1 MARFF
6 RSHGQIQAVVGCISI
21 AMRSCLLLP
30 VLLLLFVWPLTAE
43 TWYVRADGGTR
54 ASKAFPEGQCDG
66 KGDLAYPG
74 KGANRHCAFNDA
86 RWLWDDQHTYGV
98 LKWAIVGGDT
108 VILDNTKPWRIGFD
122 SNGTTPEHWCS
133 GWGGDR
139 YGCTNPAIPAGTAAQ
154 HTRLLGRNYASCH
167 TGSDPDK
174 TKMSQIFGG
183 NALIT
188 VLNLNGAAFV
198 DVECIEIARHSQ
210 CASHGEPRLPSNCN
224 GNTAPTD
231 DFDGDG
237 ASTDVHTHDLLLQD
251 MWIHGHTD
259 RGIIGPIGGTV
270 TANRIDIST
279 NGMAGWDF
287 DDGRSTPSVNA
298 VLRMTDS
305 VVEWNGCNQEYPA
318 THAVPVLTCYGQSD
332 GGYGDGIGT
341 PARDGMDVYIDH
353 SIFRYNTQDGEDFG
367 HIDSG
372 SHKLSITNSQS
383 YGNNG
388 GQFKWGGGFTNV
400 VFANNEVVGNCARLS
415 QPMNGVP
422 AGFNT
427 HLRDFCRARDTVSF
441 DVKQGA
447 TVFFD
452 NNTIISYSPTT
463 LDVTCDESSCS
474 QSTLQF
480 RNNIVLGYD
489 DPATYSLGGER
500 GGAGGFYFDKPL
512 GHFLRSNNI
521 VFGLRNGHCTATEV
535 CKDPQFVGEPHF
547 THETDL
553 DHFNFHLSPSSPAA
567 HAGAR
572 ISDLHTDFDG
582 KTRPSSGP
590 YSIGALEP

>member
-1 MARFF
+1 
-6 RSHGQIQAVVGCISI
+6 
-21 AMRSCLLLP
+21 MRSCVLLP
-30 VLLLLFVWPLTAE
+30 VLLFLLVWPLKAE

-66 KGDLAYPG
+66 KADAGYPG

-98 LKWAIVGGDT
+98 LKWAIAGGDT
-108 VILDNTKPWRIGFD
+108 VILDNTKPWRVGFD
-122 SNGTTPEHWCS
+122 TNGQGGPEHWCS
-133 GWGGDR
+133 GWSGSR
-139 YGCTNPAIPAGTAAQ
+139 YGCFNPPIPAGTPGQ
-154 HTRLLGRNYASCH
+154 HTRLLGRNYASCR
-167 TGSDPDK
+167 TGSDMEK
-174 TKMSQIFGG
+174 TKMSQMFGG
-183 NALIT
+183 NAVAT

-198 DVECIEIARHSQ
+198 DVECVEITRHSQ

-224 GNTAPTD
+224 GNSAPTD
-231 DFDGDG
+231 DFDSDG
-237 ASTDVHTHDLLLQD
+237 VSTDVHTHDLLLQD

-259 RGIIGPIGGTV
+259 RGIIGPIGGMV

-298 VLRMTDS
+298 VLKMTYS

-318 THAVPVLTCYGQSD
+318 THPISALTCYGQSD

-341 PARDGMDVYIDH
+341 PAKDGMDVYIDH

-415 QPMNGVP
+415 QPMAGVP
-422 AGFNT
+422 NGFNA

-441 DVKQGA
+441 DMKQGA

-452 NNTIISYSPTT
+452 NNTIVSYSPTT

-489 DPATYSLGGER
+489 DPATYNLGGER

-547 THETDL
+547 VHESDL
-553 DHFNFHLSPSSPAA
+553 DHFNFHLLPSSPAV
-567 HAGAR
+567 HAGAH

-582 KTRPSSGP
+582 KARPASGP
-590 YSIGALEP
+590 YSVGVLEP